1 VLSDPVKRSFFDKYG
16 EEKLKEGFFTQGHL
30 KGGYRFGGN
39 PDEIFE

>member
-1 VLSDPVKRSFFDKYG
+1 MLSDPVKRSFFDKYG